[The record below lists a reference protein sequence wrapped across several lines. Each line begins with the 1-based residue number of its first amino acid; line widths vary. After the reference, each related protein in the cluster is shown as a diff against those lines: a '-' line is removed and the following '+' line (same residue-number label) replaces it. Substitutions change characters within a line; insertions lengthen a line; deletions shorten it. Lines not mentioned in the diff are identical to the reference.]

1 MRSVS
6 LAAAKAGLSALLDAV
21 EAGEEV
27 KITRRGKTVA
37 RLVPDHGV
45 SEVAPQAWAER
56 LQRFQQDQLPLSS
69 SGVAL
74 VRGLREEN

>member
-27 KITRRGKTVA
+27 KITRRGRTVA
-37 RLVPDHGV
+37 RLVPDHTAD
-45 SEVAPQAWAER
+45 ELEPLAWAER
-56 LQRFQQDQLPLSS
+56 LQRFQQDQPPLASS
-69 SGVAL
+69 SVAL
-74 VRGLREEN
+74 VRSLREEN